1 MPAYLPDRRRI
12 AYTPELGEWIAG
24 RVADGASLGELRRAF
39 PDSVP
44 PPAVVQSWR
53 DTVPAFGTIMD
64 AADRARADALAHE
77 TVAIADGP
85 RQAARARN
93 AIQARQWL
101 AERLDRARFGPRVG
115 VDHGRATVEHV
126 HTLSDAALV
135 AIIERAESE
144 RGRTLDATPI
154 EPARL
159 THGGHP
165 PAAQSEPPA
174 GERGEGPS
182 LRTKKIG

>member
-1 MPAYLPDRRRI
+1 MPAYLPERRRI
-12 AYTPELGEWIAG
+12 AYTPELGDWIAG
-24 RVADGASLGELRRAF
+24 RVADGDSLASLRDAF
-39 PDSVP
+39 PDAVP
-44 PPAVVQSWR
+44 PPAIVQGWR
-53 DTVPAFGTIMD
+53 DTVPAFGALMD

-77 TVAIADGP
+77 TVRIADSP

-135 AIIERAESE
+135 AIIERAENE
-144 RGRTLDATPI
+144 RGRVLEH
-154 EPARL
+154 EPAEPRAL
-159 THGGHP
+159 AGPGRP

-182 LRTKKIG
+182 LRTKKIP